1 MEEKLRKVGEKLKK
15 GTKWTDRLKQDDR
28 KFDQDA
34 IDVIIKLKIY
44 NIQELDVWIEGT
56 LKEANPNYKDPD
68 LFFENLEK

>member
-34 IDVIIKLKIY
+34 IDVL
-44 NIQELDVWIEGT
+44 
-56 LKEANPNYKDPD
+56 
-68 LFFENLEK
+68 